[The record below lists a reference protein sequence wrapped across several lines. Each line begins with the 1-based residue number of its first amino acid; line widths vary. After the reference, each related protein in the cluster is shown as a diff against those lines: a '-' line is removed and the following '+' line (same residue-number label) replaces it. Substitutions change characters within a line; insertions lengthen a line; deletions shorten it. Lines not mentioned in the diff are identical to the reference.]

1 MKDRK
6 YQVEIKKNNG
16 IIKVKNKTSEIFWT
30 GGMNVLYEYLKETYG
45 ENEPIFVADIEYK
58 NMSVNNVRQQVKK
71 LTDAGLLK
79 RYDTGI
85 YFIPK
90 KSIFKSG
97 TQLSMNTVIEKKYLQ
112 DKNKRCG
119 YISGVAFANQLGITT
134 QVSMVCEVVTNKATN
149 ERREITLA
157 NSRVILRRPRVSVDE
172 KNYRLL
178 QFLDLMK
185 DIDYFAEITGQELQK
200 CLCTYL
206 EANSIRFADLEKY
219 LRYYPD
225 KIYRNLFETRL
236 LYGIPS

>member
-1 MKDRK
+1 ML
-6 YQVEIKKNNG
+6 
-16 IIKVKNKTSEIFWT
+16 F
-30 GGMNVLYEYLKETYG
+30 EYLRETYG
-45 ENEPIFVADIEYK
+45 ENEPIFVSDIEY
-58 NMSVNNVRQQVKK
+58 NGMSDNYIRQQVKK

-97 TQLSMNTVIEKKYLQ
+97 TQLSMNRVIERKYLQ
-112 DKNKRCG
+112 DKNERCG
-119 YISGVAFANQLGITT
+119 YVSGVAFANQLGITT
-134 QVSMVCEVVTNKATN
+134 QVSMICEVVTNKATN
-149 ERREITLA
+149 DRREITLA
-157 NSRVILRRPRVSVDE
+157 NSRVIIRRPRTPVNE
-172 KNYRLL
+172 QNYRIL

-185 DIDYFAEITGQELQK
+185 DIDYFAEVTGEELQK
-200 CLCTYL
+200 CLCAYL

-219 LRYYPD
+219 LGYYPD

>member
-1 MKDRK
+1 
-6 YQVEIKKNNG
+6 
-16 IIKVKNKTSEIFWT
+16 
-30 GGMNVLYEYLKETYG
+30 MNVLYEYLRKTYG
-45 ENEPIFVADIEYK
+45 ENEPIFVADIAYADMTE
-58 NMSVNNVRQQVKK
+58 NNIRQQVKK

-97 TQLSMNTVIEKKYLQ
+97 TQLSMNKVIEKKYLQ
-112 DKNKRCG
+112 DENKRCG
-119 YISGVAFANQLGITT
+119 YISGIAFANQLGITT
-134 QVSMVCEVVTNKATN
+134 QVSMACEVVTNKATN

-157 NSRVILRRPRVSVDE
+157 NSRVIVRRPRVPVDE

-185 DIDYFAEITGQELQK
+185 DIDYFAEITGGELNK
-200 CLCTYL
+200 CLCAYMK
-206 EANSIRFADLEKY
+206 ANSIRFADLEKY
-219 LRYYPD
+219 LGYYPD

-236 LYGIPS
+236 LYGISS

>member
-1 MKDRK
+1 ML
-6 YQVEIKKNNG
+6 
-16 IIKVKNKTSEIFWT
+16 F
-30 GGMNVLYEYLKETYG
+30 EYLRETYG
-45 ENEPIFVADIEYK
+45 ENEPIFVSDIEY
-58 NMSVNNVRQQVKK
+58 NGMSDNYIRQQVKK

-97 TQLSMNTVIEKKYLQ
+97 TQLSMNRVIERKYSQ
-112 DKNKRCG
+112 DKNERCG
-119 YISGVAFANQLGITT
+119 YVSGVAFANQLGITT
-134 QVSMVCEVVTNKATN
+134 QVSMICEVVTNNATN
-149 ERREITLA
+149 DRREITLA
-157 NSRVILRRPRVSVDE
+157 NSRVIIRRPRTPVNE
-172 KNYRLL
+172 QNYRIL

-185 DIDYFAEITGQELQK
+185 DFDYFAEVKGEELQK
-200 CLCTYL
+200 CLCAYL

-219 LRYYPD
+219 LGYYPD

>member
-1 MKDRK
+1 ML
-6 YQVEIKKNNG
+6 
-16 IIKVKNKTSEIFWT
+16 F
-30 GGMNVLYEYLKETYG
+30 EYLREIYG
-45 ENEPIFVADIEYK
+45 ENEPIFVSDIEY
-58 NMSVNNVRQQVKK
+58 NGMSDNYIRQQVKK

-97 TQLSMNTVIEKKYLQ
+97 TQLSMNRVIERKYLQ
-112 DKNKRCG
+112 DKNERCG
-119 YISGVAFANQLGITT
+119 YVSGVAFANQLGITT
-134 QVSMVCEVVTNKATN
+134 QVSMICEVVTNKATN
-149 ERREITLA
+149 DRREITLA
-157 NSRVILRRPRVSVDE
+157 NSRVIIRRPRTPVNE
-172 KNYRLL
+172 QNYRIL

-185 DIDYFAEITGQELQK
+185 DIDYFAEVTGEELQK
-200 CLCTYL
+200 CLCAYL

-219 LRYYPD
+219 LGYYPD

>member
-1 MKDRK
+1 
-6 YQVEIKKNNG
+6 
-16 IIKVKNKTSEIFWT
+16 
-30 GGMNVLYEYLKETYG
+30 MNVLFEYLRETYG
-45 ENEPIFVADIEYK
+45 ENEPIFVSDIEY
-58 NMSVNNVRQQVKK
+58 NGMSDNYIRQQVKK

-97 TQLSMNTVIEKKYLQ
+97 TQLSMNRVIERKYLQ
-112 DKNKRCG
+112 DKNERCG
-119 YISGVAFANQLGITT
+119 YVSGVAFANQLGITT
-134 QVSMVCEVVTNKATN
+134 QVSMICEVVTNKATN
-149 ERREITLA
+149 DRREITLA
-157 NSRVILRRPRVSVDE
+157 NSRVIIRRPRTPVNE
-172 KNYRLL
+172 QNYRIL

-185 DIDYFAEITGQELQK
+185 DIDYFAEVTGEELQK
-200 CLCTYL
+200 CLCAYL

-219 LRYYPD
+219 LGYYPD

>member
-1 MKDRK
+1 ML
-6 YQVEIKKNNG
+6 
-16 IIKVKNKTSEIFWT
+16 F
-30 GGMNVLYEYLKETYG
+30 EYLRETYG
-45 ENEPIFVADIEYK
+45 ENEPIFVSDIEY
-58 NMSVNNVRQQVKK
+58 NGMSDNYIRQQVKK

-97 TQLSMNTVIEKKYLQ
+97 TQLSMNRVIERKYLQ
-112 DKNKRCG
+112 DKNERCG
-119 YISGVAFANQLGITT
+119 YVSGVAFANQLGITT
-134 QVSMVCEVVTNKATN
+134 QVSMICEVVTNKATN
-149 ERREITLA
+149 DRREITLA
-157 NSRVILRRPRVSVDE
+157 NSRVIVRRPRTPVNE
-172 KNYRLL
+172 QNYRIL

-185 DIDYFAEITGQELQK
+185 DIDYFAEVTGEELQK
-200 CLCTYL
+200 CLCAYL

-219 LRYYPD
+219 LGYYPD

>member
-1 MKDRK
+1 ML
-6 YQVEIKKNNG
+6 
-16 IIKVKNKTSEIFWT
+16 F
-30 GGMNVLYEYLKETYG
+30 EYLREIYG
-45 ENEPIFVADIEYK
+45 ENEPIFVSDIEY
-58 NMSVNNVRQQVKK
+58 NGMSDNYIRQQVKK

-97 TQLSMNTVIEKKYLQ
+97 TQLSMNRVIERKYLQ
-112 DKNKRCG
+112 DKNERCG
-119 YISGVAFANQLGITT
+119 YVSGVAFANQLGITT
-134 QVSMVCEVVTNKATN
+134 QVSMICEVVTNKATN
-149 ERREITLA
+149 DRREITLA
-157 NSRVILRRPRVSVDE
+157 NSRVIVRRPRTPVNE
-172 KNYRLL
+172 QNYRIL

-185 DIDYFAEITGQELQK
+185 DIDYFAEVTGEELQK
-200 CLCTYL
+200 CLCAYL

-219 LRYYPD
+219 LGYYPD